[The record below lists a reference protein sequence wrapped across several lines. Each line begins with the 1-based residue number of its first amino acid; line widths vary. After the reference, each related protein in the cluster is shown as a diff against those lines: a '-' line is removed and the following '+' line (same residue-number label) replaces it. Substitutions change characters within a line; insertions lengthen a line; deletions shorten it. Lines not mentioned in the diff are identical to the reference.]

1 MTDER
6 TVPHDTAVPGAGE
19 AGAGPG
25 AIDLDA
31 SDFFT
36 DRALLRDP
44 YPWLHA
50 SRAECPL
57 RREPHHDVVMVTG
70 YDEVVA
76 IYNDTEHFS
85 SCTSVSGPFPGFPVP
100 LDGRDDITELIEQHR
115 DELPFYDQLPTLDP
129 PVHTDHRALLSRM
142 ITPKRLKENEEFIAR
157 IVDEQL
163 DVALTADGRSELIA
177 DFAAPVAMLV
187 VADLLGV
194 PEEDHPEFR
203 EAMLQSAGT
212 VGSTKGESM
221 KHTPLEYLY
230 GRFSD
235 YITDRRAEPRG
246 DVLTGVAQATFPDG
260 STPEVMDAV
269 RVAAN
274 LFAAGGETTV
284 RLLST
289 AVMLLAEDAAL
300 QEKIRSDRDLVPNF
314 IEECLRVEAPVRGDF
329 RLSKVPVTVGD
340 VELAA
345 GTTVL
350 LSNAAANR
358 DPSKF
363 PDPDVF
369 DPTRENARS
378 HVSFGR
384 GVHTCPGAP
393 LARAEAVVGINR
405 LLDRTA
411 SITIDEEHHGPPDD
425 RRYRYVPTF
434 ILRGLTQL
442 HICFE
447 PAEAVA

>member
-1 MTDER
+1 VTDER
-6 TVPHDTAVPGAGE
+6 AVIDDPGQIDSDTV
-19 AGAGPG
+19 
-25 AIDLDA
+25 DLDTP
-31 SDFFT
+31 DFFT
-36 DRALLRDP
+36 NGALLKDP
-44 YPWLHA
+44 YAWLHA
-50 SRAECPL
+50 SRDECPL
-57 RREPHHDVVMVTG
+57 RREVHHDVVMVTG
-70 YDEVVA
+70 YDEVVS

-100 LDGRDDITELIEQHR
+100 LDGHDDITELIEQHR
-115 DELPFYDQLPTLDP
+115 DELPFNDQLPTLDP

-163 DVALTADGRSELIA
+163 DQALSGDGRSEYIR
-177 DFAAPVAMLV
+177 DFAAPVALLV

-203 EAMLQSAGT
+203 HAMLNKAGT
-212 VGSTKGESM
+212 VGSSKGEEM
-221 KHTPLEYLY
+221 KSTPLEYLY
-230 GRFSD
+230 ERFSD
-235 YITDRRAEPRG
+235 YIADRRSEPRG

-289 AVMLLAEDAAL
+289 AVMLLAEDPAL
-300 QEKIRSDRDLVPNF
+300 QAKIRADRDLVPNF
-314 IEECLRVEAPVRGDF
+314 IEECLRFESPVRGDF

-340 VELAA
+340 VDLAA
-345 GTTVL
+345 GTTVML
-350 LSNAAANR
+350 VNAAANR
-358 DPSKF
+358 DPAKF

-378 HVSFGR
+378 HVTFGR

-393 LARAEAVVGINR
+393 LARTEAIISINR
-405 LLDRTA
+405 LLDRT
-411 SITIDEEHHGPPDD
+411 SDITIDEEHHGPPDD
-425 RRYRYVPTF
+425 RDYHYVPTF
-434 ILRGLTQL
+434 ILRGLTKL
-442 HICFE
+442 HIRFE
-447 PAEAVA
+447 PPA